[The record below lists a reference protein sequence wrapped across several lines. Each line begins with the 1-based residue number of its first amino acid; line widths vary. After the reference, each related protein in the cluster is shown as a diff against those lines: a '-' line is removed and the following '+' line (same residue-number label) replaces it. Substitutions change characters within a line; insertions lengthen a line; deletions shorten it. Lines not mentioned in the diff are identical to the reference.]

1 MTFYFVDTSAL
12 VKRYHLEAGSSKV
25 AAILAQPDSSH
36 LISRLGLVEAV
47 SAFALKVREGQIQ
60 VTDFVQYRKRL
71 LADVRNRT
79 LSVIRVRVP
88 HFKLADQ
95 LLQKHGMTS
104 KLRTLDSLQLATALD
119 LRARAMLDHFVSADV
134 NLCRIA
140 AAEGL
145 SVINPE
151 AQ

>member
-1 MTFYFVDTSAL
+1 
-12 VKRYHLEAGSSKV
+12 
-25 AAILAQPDSSH
+25 
-36 LISRLGLVEAV
+36 
-47 SAFALKVREGQIQ
+47 
-60 VTDFVQYRKRL
+60 
-71 LADVRNRT
+71 
-79 LSVIRVRVP
+79 VRVP

-134 NLCRIA
+134 NLCKIA
-140 AAEGL
+140 ADEGL
-145 SVINPE
+145 SVVNPE

>member
-25 AAILAQPDSSH
+25 ASILTEPGSSH
-36 LISRLGLVEAV
+36 LISRLALVEAI
-47 SAFALKVREGQIQ
+47 SAFALKVREGRIQ
-60 VTDFVQYRKRL
+60 MTDFALYRKRIF
-71 LADVRNRT
+71 ADVRNRT
-79 LSVIRVRVP
+79 LSVIRMRAW

-134 NLCRIA
+134 SLCKIA
-140 AAEGL
+140 SDEGL

>member
-1 MTFYFVDTSAL
+1 MIFYFVDTSAL

-25 AAILAQPDSSH
+25 ATILDEPDSSH
-36 LISRLGLVEAV
+36 MISRLGLVEAV
-47 SAFALKVREGQIQ
+47 SAFALKVRDGKIQ
-60 VTDFVQYRKRL
+60 MSDFALYRKRL

-79 LSVIRVRVP
+79 LNVIRVRVP

-119 LRARAMLDHFVSADV
+119 LRAHTMLDHIVCADV
-134 NLCRIA
+134 NLCKIA

-151 AQ
+151 TP